1 MKKIILTLFFCIF
14 TTPSISITNLAY
26 LDVQYIIDNSNL
38 GKFYKLEISKI
49 HDSHKSEILSKEKKI
64 KEKEEEFN
72 NQKNLLN
79 QDEIKKKL
87 DEINKL
93 IKDYQIFR
101 NDLKKKITIEKKKYS
116 KEILLILNPLLTKYV
131 DSNNIS
137 LVIEKKDVLVGA
149 KSLDITNNILSI
161 FNEKTKNLNL
171 SNAN

>member
-1 MKKIILTLFFCIF
+1 MKLI
-14 TTPSISITNLAY
+14 
-26 LDVQYIIDNSNL
+26 
-38 GKFYKLEISKI
+38 
-49 HDSHKSEILSKEKKI
+49 
-64 KEKEEEFN
+64 
-72 NQKNLLN
+72 
-79 QDEIKKKL
+79 
-87 DEINKL
+87 KL

>member
-1 MKKIILTLFFCIF
+1 MK
-14 TTPSISITNLAY
+14 
-26 LDVQYIIDNSNL
+26 
-38 GKFYKLEISKI
+38 
-49 HDSHKSEILSKEKKI
+49 
-64 KEKEEEFN
+64 
-72 NQKNLLN
+72 
-79 QDEIKKKL
+79 
-87 DEINKL
+87 
-93 IKDYQIFR
+93 
-101 NDLKKKITIEKKKYS
+101 KKKYS

>member
-1 MKKIILTLFFCIF
+1 M
-14 TTPSISITNLAY
+14 
-26 LDVQYIIDNSNL
+26 
-38 GKFYKLEISKI
+38 
-49 HDSHKSEILSKEKKI
+49 
-64 KEKEEEFN
+64 
-72 NQKNLLN
+72 
-79 QDEIKKKL
+79 
-87 DEINKL
+87 
-93 IKDYQIFR
+93 R
-101 NDLKKKITIEKKKYS
+101 KKKYS

>member
-1 MKKIILTLFFCIF
+1 M
-14 TTPSISITNLAY
+14 
-26 LDVQYIIDNSNL
+26 
-38 GKFYKLEISKI
+38 
-49 HDSHKSEILSKEKKI
+49 
-64 KEKEEEFN
+64 
-72 NQKNLLN
+72 
-79 QDEIKKKL
+79 
-87 DEINKL
+87 
-93 IKDYQIFR
+93 
-101 NDLKKKITIEKKKYS
+101 KKKITIEKKKYS

>member
-1 MKKIILTLFFCIF
+1 MKKIILTLFFCIL

-38 GKFYKLEISKI
+38 GKFYKLEINKI

>member
-1 MKKIILTLFFCIF
+1 MK
-14 TTPSISITNLAY
+14 
-26 LDVQYIIDNSNL
+26 
-38 GKFYKLEISKI
+38 ISKI

-171 SNAN
+171 NNEN